1 MIRVSWLFLLAVYLV
16 VFVAVSFA
24 FSIPTPRIRTIG
36 KYSSG
41 PRFGMFKKFQEFF
54 NPPPPEPYIAPYT
67 LDEGEWRSKLSGEEF
82 YVLRQAGTERPWTSP
97 LNDEKREGNFVCK
110 GCGKPLFPHDAKFN
124 SGTGW
129 PSFFKPIDE
138 GSVVERVDKAMGMSR
153 TEVLCQNCGGHLGH
167 VFDDGPRPT
176 RLRYCINGVSLKFIP
191 KGDAGS
197 QNENLKSML

>member
-1 MIRVSWLFLLAVYLV
+1 MIRYPVVPVAVYLV

-97 LNDEKREGNFVCK
+97 LNDEKREGDFVCK

-138 GSVVERVDKAMGMSR
+138 RSVVERVDKAMGMSR
-153 TEVLCQNCGGHLGH
+153 LRFCVRIVVVIWGMCSTMTKAHTTEILHKWSIIKIH
-167 VFDDGPRPT
+167 SER
-176 RLRYCINGVSLKFIP
+176 RW
-191 KGDAGS
+191 
-197 QNENLKSML
+197 E